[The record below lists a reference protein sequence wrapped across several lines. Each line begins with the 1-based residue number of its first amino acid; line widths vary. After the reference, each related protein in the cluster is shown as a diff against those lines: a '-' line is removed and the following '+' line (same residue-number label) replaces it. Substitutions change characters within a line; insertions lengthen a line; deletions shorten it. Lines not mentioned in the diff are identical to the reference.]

1 MLKRKLLYTL
11 LTLFLYWTGVQ
22 GKDYSIMDFGAK
34 PDGVTLNTHTIQYAI
49 DYVHTAGGGK
59 LIFDAGNYL
68 TGTIYLKS
76 NVTLHLAQGA
86 VLLGS
91 YNALDYKKDEY
102 IQQVKVQLTV
112 GDS

>member
-49 DYVHTAGGGK
+49 M
-59 LIFDAGNYL
+59 F
-68 TGTIYLKS
+68 
-76 NVTLHLAQGA
+76 
-86 VLLGS
+86 
-91 YNALDYKKDEY
+91 
-102 IQQVKVQLTV
+102 IQQEGENSFLMPETI
-112 GDS
+112 

>member
-1 MLKRKLLYTL
+1 MDWCPRKRLLYN
-11 LTLFLYWTGVQ
+11 G
-22 GKDYSIMDFGAK
+22 FGAK

-102 IQQVKVQLTV
+102 IQRTALLFAVRQ
-112 GDS
+112 G